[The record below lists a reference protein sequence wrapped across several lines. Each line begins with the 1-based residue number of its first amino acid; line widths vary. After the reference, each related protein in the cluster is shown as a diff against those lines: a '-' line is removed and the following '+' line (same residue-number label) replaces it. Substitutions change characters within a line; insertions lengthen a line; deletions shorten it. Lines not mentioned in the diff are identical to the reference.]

1 MKITDVRCHLM
12 QAGPPPHTGWSASGK
27 SALAGSRNWL
37 FVTVHTD
44 AGLVGTGEGSGWPRV
59 VAAAVEDLRH
69 LLLGEDPAQ
78 IERLTQK
85 LRVATMGHGQLGVV
99 GMGALAAIDTAL
111 WDIKGQ
117 ALGTTVADLLGG
129 VTRSRIPYYTH
140 AANVETAMAAVAR
153 GVRAMKVGGLV
164 DVVARTH
171 AVREAIGPDIDLMVD
186 LHGPPWLTAAD
197 AVAIGRALEPLNL
210 LFLEE
215 PVAPDN
221 LDGWRRVRDSVAL
234 PLAGGE
240 RLATLTDF
248 RPFIEE
254 KLLDVLQPDTGRFG
268 GLTAMRKLAGWAE
281 AHGLLLAP
289 HSGSLGPVAEVV
301 AVHLMATLPNAL
313 VLERMDPD
321 WPGRALVTQT
331 ALKIDAGHLLLPDG
345 PGLGVKIDEA
355 FIASHPSQR
364 NTGAAKGG
372 WNVGTDEQYL
382 YLQARQPRAG
392 ITRNTTG
399 DITGNVTSNVTSNSA
414 GKTP

>member
-1 MKITDVRCHLM
+1 MKITDIRCHLM
-12 QAGPPPHTGWSASGK
+12 QAGPPPHTGWSATGT

-59 VAAAVEDLRH
+59 VAAAIDDLRH
-69 LLLGEDPAQ
+69 LLIGEDPAH
-78 IERLTQK
+78 IERLGQK
-85 LRVATMGHGQLGVV
+85 LRAATLGHGQLGVV

-111 WDIKGQ
+111 WDLKAQ

-129 VTRSRIPYYTH
+129 HTRTRIPCYTH
-140 AANVETAMAAVAR
+140 AADVDTALAAVAR
-153 GVRAMKVGGLV
+153 GMRGVKVGGLKG
-164 DVVARTH
+164 VVERAY
-171 AVREAIGPDIDLMVD
+171 AVRAAIGPDIDLMVD

-221 LDGWRRVRDSVAL
+221 LDAWRRVRDKVAL

-240 RLATLTDF
+240 RLATPADF

-254 KLLDVLQPDTGRFG
+254 RLLDVLQPDTGRFG
-268 GLTAMRKLAGWAE
+268 GLTAMRKLAGTAE
-281 AHGLLLAP
+281 AHGLLVAP
-289 HSGSLGPVAEVV
+289 HSGSLGPVAEVA
-301 AVHLMATLPNAL
+301 AVHLLAALPNAL

-321 WPGRALVTQT
+321 WPGRAQVLRS
-331 ALKIDAGHLLLPDG
+331 ALRLEAGHLLLPAG
-345 PGLGVKIDEA
+345 PGLGVQLDEA
-355 FIASHPSQR
+355 FIAQHPSQR

-372 WNVGTDEQYL
+372 WNTGTDDEFST
-382 YLQARQPRAG
+382 LQARRPRAG
-392 ITRNTTG
+392 ITQAK
-399 DITGNVTSNVTSNSA
+399 S
-414 GKTP
+414 